1 MAAARTQHCL
11 AAILAVDVVGYGR
24 LMQLDEVGITQP
36 VHAYRIASKLA
47 VSAAAARTLSD
58 KPSVA
63 VLPSSTGGPQ
73 IYH

>member
-1 MAAARTQHCL
+1 
-11 AAILAVDVVGYGR
+11 
-24 LMQLDEVGITQP
+24 MQLDEVGITQP
-36 VHAYRIASKLA
+36 VHVYRIASKLA

-58 KPSVA
+58 KPSFA